1 MINFQL
7 CKLLARCKIPQ
18 KNDSLEANINDMGR
32 QISSRYIYPES
43 QGLCEC
49 YACGNPLR
57 GGSRRGGEGVNRVA
71 SHPQF
76 WLFFFH
82 LAALYC
88 IFIFA
93 GIDTV
98 YLT

>member
-1 MINFQL
+1 MIAWKQTSTTWDVKF
-7 CKLLARCKIPQ
+7 LLVTFIQ
-18 KNDSLEANINDMGR
+18 KVKASVSVMRVGILSGADL
-32 QISSRYIYPES
+32 
-43 QGLCEC
+43 
-49 YACGNPLR
+49 
-57 GGSRRGGEGVNRVA
+57 GGGGEGVNRVA